1 MGLEHEFYL
10 IPNTIDVKD
19 FWVHKEN
26 NNGVIDSVV
35 IHDDLILYIVD
46 SLEWIPSKNPA
57 LRGAPNGWGLNYHG
71 VTLFDKDSCP
81 TLESVFSSWR
91 DSFKNAPTTL
101 ELTGEFVYDEND
113 EKLGE
118 YEKLI
123 FNRDEVIKLFEK
135 IISMSVQLAEGNCY
149 LYHCGI

>member
-10 IPNTIDVKD
+10 IPNTVDVKD
-19 FWVHKEN
+19 FWVHREN
-26 NNGVIDSVV
+26 NNSVIDSEV
-35 IHDDLILYIVD
+35 IHDNLILYIFD

-57 LRGAPNGWGLNYHG
+57 LSGTPTGLGLNYHG
-71 VTLFDKDSCP
+71 VTLFDKHSFP
-81 TLESVFSSWR
+81 TLERVFSSWR
-91 DSFKNAPTTL
+91 DLFKNAPTTL

-113 EKLGE
+113 EILGT
-118 YEKLI
+118 YEKLV

-135 IISMSVQLAEGNCY
+135 IISMTLHIANGDCY